1 MGDRGREDRKGRG
14 KGKGKRKISPPRSF
28 LEVGAYVDH
37 ELRSFRVHLFA
48 DHVILSS
55 YCSFIGL

>member
-28 LEVGAYVDH
+28 LEVGAYDTGLV
-37 ELRSFRVHLFA
+37 ELTGPSNLGVRVR
-48 DHVILSS
+48 VIE
-55 YCSFIGL
+55 